1 MRTHSLASFG
11 TLAILVVA
19 GLFMPIAA
27 AGQIPA
33 VSTGKTTSAP
43 VKAWTVPL
51 TPDGQPDLQGI
62 WSNNSATP
70 LERPQAL
77 AGRPLLSDEEVAEFE
92 RRAVRLRQ
100 NDSDAAAGDA
110 FYLAV
115 LSNVDRYKS
124 VTATGGVEDQ
134 PIRRFE
140 NRTSLITDPADGRIP
155 FTSEGQRRQA
165 AAAAVRA
172 RPSPDNPEDLPND
185 LRCITNGVPRL
196 GGNAAGYN
204 SYYQFVQGP
213 GYVVLVGEVI
223 HDARIIPLDG
233 RPHLPADVRL
243 WHGDSRGHWDGR
255 TLVVDTTNFSPKSY
269 FLGSRQNLHLVE
281 RFTRIAEDTIDYEI
295 TAADDSTWTRPW
307 TALVHLKQSQDHMYE
322 YACHEGNEQEMIDML
337 RGAHATETATAPP
350 ASAPR

>member
-1 MRTHSLASFG
+1 MRTHGYASFSSP
-11 TLAILVVA
+11 AVLVVA
-19 GLFMPIAA
+19 GLLIPIAA
-27 AGQIPA
+27 AGQVPA
-33 VSTGKTTSAP
+33 TGTGNTKSRP
-43 VKAWTVPL
+43 VKPWTVPL

-70 LERPQAL
+70 LERPAAL
-77 AGRPLLSDEEVAEFE
+77 AGRPFLSDEEVVEFE
-92 RRAVRLRQ
+92 RRAARLRQ

-134 PIRRFE
+134 VVRHFE
-140 NRTSLITDPADGRIP
+140 NRTSLITDPTEGKIP
-155 FTSEGQRRQA
+155 FTVEGQRRQA
-165 AAAAVRA
+165 AAAAVRQ

-223 HDARIIPLDG
+223 HDARVIPLDG
-233 RPHLPADVRL
+233 RPHLPSNIRL
-243 WHGDSRGHWDGR
+243 WHGDPRGHWEGH
-255 TLVVDTTNFSPKSY
+255 TLIVDTTNFSSKSY
-269 FLGSRQNLHLVE
+269 FLGSRENLHLVE
-281 RFTRIAEDTIDYEI
+281 RFTRVAEDTINYEI
-295 TAADDSTWTRPW
+295 TVSDESTWTRPW
-307 TALVHLKQSQDHMYE
+307 TALVQLKQTQDRMYE
-322 YACHEGNEQEMIDML
+322 YACHEGNEREMIGML
-337 RGAHATETATAPP
+337 RGARGADTARTP
-350 ASAPR
+350 AQSVPR

>member
-1 MRTHSLASFG
+1 MRCFASFG
-11 TLAILVVA
+11 SLAVFVVV
-19 GLFMPIAA
+19 GLFIRLAA
-27 AGQIPA
+27 AGQGLP
-33 VSTGKTTSAP
+33 VSAEKTKSATLKP
-43 VKAWTVPL
+43 WTVRL

-77 AGRPLLSDEEVAEFE
+77 AGRPFLSDEEVAEFE
-92 RRAVRLRQ
+92 KRAANLRQ

-115 LSNVDRYKS
+115 LSNIDRYKS
-124 VTATGGVEDQ
+124 VTATGGLEDQ
-134 PIRRFE
+134 PIRGFE
-140 NRTSLITDPADGRIP
+140 NRTSLITDPPDGKIP
-155 FTSEGQRRQA
+155 FTAEGQRRQA
-165 AAAAVRA
+165 ALAAVRA

-185 LRCITNGVPRL
+185 LRCITTGVPRL

-223 HDARIIPLDG
+223 HDARVIPLDG
-233 RPHLPADVRL
+233 RPHVPASIRL
-243 WHGDSRGHWDGR
+243 WHGDSRGHWEGH

-269 FLGSRQNLHLVE
+269 FLGSRENLHLVE
-281 RFTRIAEDTIDYEI
+281 RFTRVAEDTIDYEI
-295 TAADDSTWTRPW
+295 TVSDDSTWTRPW
-307 TALVHLKQSQDHMYE
+307 TALVHLKESRDQMYE

-337 RGAHATETATAPP
+337 RGAHANETATVGAP
-350 ASAPR
+350 SALR